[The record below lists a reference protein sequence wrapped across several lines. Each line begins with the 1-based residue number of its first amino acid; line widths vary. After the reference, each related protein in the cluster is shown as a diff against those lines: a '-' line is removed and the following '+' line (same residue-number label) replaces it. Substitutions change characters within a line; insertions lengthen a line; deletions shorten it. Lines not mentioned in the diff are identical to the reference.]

1 MKEYINYYYQI
12 VVEDIRLTNGKYFF
26 HDNKHR
32 YRLEPVFLYNEL
44 LEEIYRLQIDLS
56 GVSEFFHSIV
66 KNKDGSLFT
75 EIERKSYVLLRLSPV
90 PEELISIYDLRQ
102 LWFRTFPL
110 NNNFRNCLFPWGI
123 LWEKKID
130 FYEEQLVNNSND
142 LDLNL
147 FFYFVGLGENA
158 ILYFKETLKNNS
170 VDGLYL
176 FPSHR
181 RVNKNMNLIDFYD
194 PINLVLDLRV
204 RDIAEYIKDSFW
216 NSSYDIVEIE
226 NFLIES
232 SLSKI
237 EAQLFFSRLLFPSF
251 YFDCLEFNCFFDY
264 MSERVEEYQAFI
276 TDIYHC
282 LREQYSIEE
291 IKWLKKKT

>member
-12 VVEDIRLTNGKYFF
+12 MVEDIRLINGKYFF

-32 YRLEPVFLYNEL
+32 YRLEPVFIYNEL
-44 LEEIYRLQIDLS
+44 LEELYRLQLELS
-56 GVSEFFHSIV
+56 TTSEFFHSII
-66 KNKDGSLFT
+66 KNKDGLLFT
-75 EIERKSYVLLRLSPV
+75 EIERKGYVLLRLSPV
-90 PEELISIYDLRQ
+90 PDELISIFDLRQ
-102 LWFRTFPL
+102 QWVHSFPL
-110 NNNFRNCLFPWGI
+110 NNNFRSCLFPWGL

-130 FYEEQLVNNSND
+130 FFEEYSINSDND

-170 VDGLYL
+170 LDGLYL

-181 RVNKNMNLIDFYD
+181 RVKKSMNLIDFYD
-194 PINLVLDLRV
+194 PINMVLDLRV

-216 NSSYDIVEIE
+216 NCSYDLIEIE
-226 NFLIES
+226 NFLTQV
-232 SLSKI
+232 SLSRV

-251 YFDCLEFNCFFDY
+251 YFDCLESNCFFDNIC
-264 MSERVEEYQAFI
+264 ERVEEYQAFI
-276 TDIYHC
+276 ADVYYF
-282 LREQYSIEE
+282 LRKQYFIEE